1 MDASFIAVQ
10 RLVAD
15 ALPDAPPLVRGG
27 GPLDQI
33 AVADEEFRTAAA
45 TLLEPPFRG
54 HRVVGEPE
62 PRFAAFLDGT
72 QKIQVLG
79 YYDGVPLVLGTVAA
93 VVRERRNRR
102 LVTRAHRVER
112 RVYAPR
118 PALGVAAWAR
128 LGERCDLRDTSQ
140 DAHGGVLPSH
150 PVALAK
156 LAVGCIQRDREHLEG
171 LLARDWCAAAD
182 AAPLF
187 IDGGIGGNERVARAS
202 CAVGIVKSHRTLHAE
217 GDDLRLVLALPRGH
231 RSSVF
236 RVAPARR
243 PAVASWYLR
252 LREPAGRDPMF
263 GLVRVEVTDMRAASQ
278 EELAARAERV
288 SRWVLAEAAPLALP
302 DGRWDTMVYGVRDCE
317 EFLRA
322 VW

>member
-1 MDASFIAVQ
+1 MDASFAAVQ

-15 ALPDAPPLVRGG
+15 ALPDALPLVRGG
-27 GPLDQI
+27 APLDQI

-45 TLLEPPFRG
+45 TLLESPFRG
-54 HRVVGEPE
+54 RRVLGEPE
-62 PRFAAFLDGT
+62 ARFTAFLDGT

-79 YYDGVPLVLGTVAA
+79 YPDGVPLVLGTIAA
-93 VVRERRNRR
+93 VIRERRNRR
-102 LVTRAHRVER
+102 LVTRAHRLER

-118 PALGVAAWAR
+118 PALGTAIWAR
-128 LGERCDLRDTSQ
+128 LGERCDLRDTAE

-150 PVALAK
+150 PVALTK
-156 LAVGCIQRDREHLEG
+156 LAVGCIQRDREVLEG
-171 LLARDWCAAAD
+171 ALAQSWCAASD
-182 AAPLF
+182 AGPLF
-187 IDGGIGGNERVARAS
+187 IDGGIGGNGRVARAS

-217 GDDLRLVLALPRGH
+217 GDDLRIVLALPRGH

-236 RVAPARR
+236 RVAPATRE
-243 PAVASWYLR
+243 AVASWYLR

-263 GLVRVEVTDMRAASQ
+263 GLVRVEVADLRAASQ
-278 EELAARAERV
+278 EEIAARAERV
-288 SRWVLAEAAPLALP
+288 SRWVLAETAPLSLP

-322 VW
+322 IS